1 MRNHKAWL
9 VGRNLNTKE
18 WTSGGGLS
26 DYPREHWEIYRVG
39 ASDRDQAVK
48 LGQLIRAKA
57 QGLTANQ
64 TDLIANLLAEI
75 DSASVDPPT
84 HLIDMDTSEIR
95 VARPPAEQG

>member
-64 TDLIANLLAEI
+64 KALIANLFAEI
-75 DSASVDPPT
+75 DSASVDPST
-84 HLIDMDTSEIR
+84 QLIELEASEQIGR
-95 VARPPAEQG
+95 AHV

>member
-18 WTSGGGLS
+18 WTSWGGLS
-26 DYPREHWEIYRVG
+26 DYPREHWEIYSVG

-64 TDLIANLLAEI
+64 KALIANLFAEI
-75 DSASVDPPT
+75 DSASVDPST
-84 HLIDMDTSEIR
+84 QLIELEASEQIGR
-95 VARPPAEQG
+95 AHV